1 MSYKINKNVSSYRF
15 VKYLNNVHSLLG
27 TIDPMG
33 RHDNPGHN
41 NPTSNP
47 HGNPHNNS
55 NSGPV
60 TLYDLKHGTKNAPG
74 GAEHSVRCLLNVENW
89 TAWRLKVK
97 FNEGSLYV

>member
-1 MSYKINKNVSSYRF
+1 M
-15 VKYLNNVHSLLG
+15 NNAHSLLG

-41 NPTSNP
+41 NPPSSNP

-74 GAEHSVRCLLNVENW
+74 VAEHSVRCLLNVENW

-97 FNEGSLYV
+97 WKDGSLYV

>member
-1 MSYKINKNVSSYRF
+1 M
-15 VKYLNNVHSLLG
+15 NNAHSLLG

-41 NPTSNP
+41 NPPSSNP

-60 TLYDLKHGTKNAPG
+60 SLYDLRHGTKNALG
-74 GAEHSVRCLLNVENW
+74 VSEHSVRCILNIENW
-89 TAWRLKVK
+89 IFQYSTATGICGLWDHFLA
-97 FNEGSLYV
+97 Y